1 MFVFSGIFRETY
13 RKVPCITVLEG
24 NKISMVNCKLK
35 GDTINDAHTA
45 GLVAI
50 DADVHVEKCIFTG
63 FKSGGLILQSKPQ
76 NEVEI
81 IENSII

>member
-1 MFVFSGIFRETY
+1 MI
-13 RKVPCITVLEG
+13 
-24 NKISMVNCKLK
+24 NCKLK
-35 GDTINDAHTA
+35 GDTTNDAHTA

-81 IENSII
+81 TDNSII